1 MIIRYNNEVH
11 LKNTLE
17 EFVTTSVNFHHDIQ
31 EKELYDVILSDFKN
45 RLSGDIACIDIQP
58 EVNLYKP
65 RENWGWKWSTLKYLA
80 NSDEFSLFLPA
91 AEPLATKSEVKDI
104 KKNDPEEDLIPVSK
118 TELLRDLKQLDIQ
131 LSKLIKKVE
140 GGQW

>member
-1 MIIRYNNEVH
+1 MIIKYDNNTS

-17 EFVTTSVNFHHDIQ
+17 ELITISTNLHHDIS
-31 EKELYDVILSDFKN
+31 EKELYDTILSEFKI
-45 RLSGDIACIDIQP
+45 DEVDKIDIQP

-65 RENWGWKWSTLKYLA
+65 RDQWGWKWSTIKYLA
-80 NSDEFSLFLPA
+80 NFDEFSLFLPA

-104 KKNDPEEDLIPVSK
+104 KKSDPEEDLIPIDK